1 MKDKK
6 DRFKRACDYL
16 KYKSQISNQQDIADK
31 MGASRTNVSSA
42 MNGKTNVLT
51 DRFLER
57 FNEAFE
63 GIFNI
68 EWLKKGRGE
77 MLAIEVHPQV
87 LSGGNYNIQAVNSHV
102 SQINGPSRVAKPPFE
117 DAEAVE
123 ICCETG
129 VHEGEPIKFVPVIPP
144 KIAQSPEEDIWAYVN
159 SNRVPRTPVVEQ
171 LPVYDTAYRI
181 KSDAMAP
188 RLRAGDYVALRYIGP
203 HPKILNGE
211 VYAVD
216 LKASGLVVRE
226 LLNLPEGYRLRA
238 RQERYEDDYVTYED
252 VMGVYEIVGAVIMNI

>member
-1 MKDKK
+1 MKPSERLSKVIEFSGLSAAELAKKIGVNPQNFYDVLK
-6 DRFKRACDYL
+6 DRTKGLSENIRTRI
-16 KYKSQISNQQDIADK
+16 KSYYPEISEQ
-31 MGASRTNVSSA
+31 
-42 MNGKTNVLT
+42 
-51 DRFLER
+51 
-57 FNEAFE
+57 
-63 GIFNI
+63 
-68 EWLKKGRGE
+68 WLITGRGD
-77 MLAIEVHPQV
+77 MILAHPQV

-102 SQINGPSRVAKPPFE
+102 SQINGPSVVKPPIE

-123 ICCETG
+123 ICSETG
-129 VHEGEPIKFVPVIPP
+129 VQEGEPIKFVPVIPP
-144 KIAQSPEEDIWAYVN
+144 KIAQSAEEDIWAYVN

-216 LKASGLVVRE
+216 LKTSGLVVRE
-226 LLNLPEGYRLRA
+226 LINQPEGYKLRA
-238 RQERYEDDYVTYED
+238 RQERYEDDCVTYED
-252 VMGVYEIVGAVIMNI
+252 VMGVYEVVGAVIMNI

>member
-1 MKDKK
+1 MREKFERFDK
-6 DRFKRACDYL
+6 YM
-16 KYKSQISNQQDIADK
+16 KYKGLNDNQVTTQCKLSQGLLNQARSGKSDL
-31 MGASRTNVSSA
+31 GSRTIDKILKVYQDLSR
-42 MNGKTNVLT
+42 VWLLT
-51 DRFLER
+51 
-57 FNEAFE
+57 
-63 GIFNI
+63 GV
-68 EWLKKGRGE
+68 GP
-77 MLAIEVHPQV
+77 MTTTHPHII
-87 LSGGNYNIQAVNSHV
+87 SGGNYNIQAVNSHV
-102 SQINGPSRVAKPPFE
+102 SQINGPSSVVKPPIE

-123 ICCETG
+123 ICSETG

-144 KIAQSPEEDIWAYVN
+144 KIAQSAEEDIWAYVN

-216 LKASGLVVRE
+216 LKTSGLVVRE
-226 LLNLPEGYRLRA
+226 LINQPEGYKLRA
-238 RQERYEDDYVTYED
+238 RQERYENDCVTYED
-252 VMGVYEIVGAVIMNI
+252 VLGVYEVVGAVIMNI